1 MLTFL
6 DLIIQLLAFA
16 GVVVGTLALANVL
29 RGSLAVRRRLSDR
42 SSAASAVGPSPLL
55 RNERVD
61 NPILRWVESATAP
74 TKAEEGTQLR
84 RDLASAGFEH
94 PAASVWYTIVR
105 FGLAIGLPVL
115 FIFSQTLLAHPMTG
129 MKLILLTLACCGL
142 GLVGPRMVVDRRI
155 KARRDQAENEFPDVL
170 DLMVV
175 CVEAGLG
182 LEASFVRVGLEVHS
196 SHPLIAHHFERLA
209 QEMAAGRSR
218 SDALRNMA
226 DRIDVESVKSFVAL
240 VIQTDSLGVSIGQT
254 LRTFSVE
261 MRERRFLRAEEK
273 AMRVPVLMTVPI
285 TACFLP
291 VIIGALLLPPIIDM
305 MRTLGPALTGGH

>member
-6 DLIIQLLAFA
+6 DLIIQLLAFS
-16 GVVVGTLALANVL
+16 GVVVGTLALANML

-42 SSAASAVGPSPLL
+42 ASAAGGPGSSPLL
-55 RNERVD
+55 KDERVD
-61 NPILRWVESATAP
+61 NAILRWVQSATAP
-74 TKAEEGTQLR
+74 TKVEEGTQLR
-84 RDLASAGFEH
+84 RDLASAGFDH
-94 PAASVWYTIVR
+94 PAASIWYTIVR
-105 FGLAIGLPVL
+105 FGLAIGLPLLVM
-115 FIFSQTLLAHPMTG
+115 FSQSLLAHPLAG
-129 MKLILLTLACCGL
+129 MQLVLLTLICCGL

-182 LEASFVRVGLEVHS
+182 LESAFVRVGMEVHS
-196 SHPLIAHHFERLA
+196 SHPLIARQFERLA

-226 DRIDVESVKSFVAL
+226 DRIDVDSVKSFVAL
-240 VIQTDSLGVSIGQT
+240 VIQTDSLGVSIAQA

-273 AMRVPVLMTVPI
+273 AMRIPVLMTVPI

-291 VIIGALLLPPIIDM
+291 VIVGALLLPPIIDM
-305 MRTLGPALTGGH
+305 MRTLGPALTGKH